1 MAMPSRKVAGRATSP
16 APDRQMTIAG
26 AVEACRRRLV
36 EVADAPWLEARLLA
50 SHVTGLDSSAI
61 VAYGDCDLERSHAQ
75 KLADLTAR
83 RMSGEPLAYLVGFKD
98 FCGLRIA
105 VNRHV
110 LVPRPETEELVEAVV
125 ADWRGR
131 APDILDM
138 GTGSGAIACALA
150 YALPRA
156 QLWAV
161 DSSVEALTVARTNV
175 ESHLYVDRITVLEG
189 DLFAALP
196 PGLTFDVIVA
206 NLPYVAMHDPA
217 LAPNVREH
225 EPAVA
230 LDGGADGLDVYR
242 RMLGSAPLYVRN
254 RGSLYCECGP
264 GNAYELAA
272 LAQKA
277 FAGARVDVRDDM
289 AGKARIVVVS
299 LSDRENG

>member
-1 MAMPSRKVAGRATSP
+1 MPSRKIAGRAPSTD
-16 APDRQMTIAG
+16 ADRHMTIAG

-36 EVADAPWLEARLLA
+36 EVSDAPWLEARLLA

-61 VAYGDCDLERSHAQ
+61 VAYGDSELERSRAQ

-83 RMSGEPLAYLVGFKD
+83 RMSGEPLAYLVGFKE

-105 VNRHV
+105 VNKHV
-110 LVPRPETEELVEAVV
+110 LVPRSETEELVEAVV

-131 APDILDM
+131 TPDILDL

-150 YALPRA
+150 NALPRA
-156 QLWAV
+156 RLWAV
-161 DSSVEALTVARTNV
+161 DSSPEALTVARTNV
-175 ESHLYVDRITVLEG
+175 EAHLYVDRITVLQG

-196 PGLTFDVIVA
+196 NDLMFDIIVA
-206 NLPYVAMHDPA
+206 NLPYVARDDPA
-217 LAPNVREH
+217 LAPDVRKH
-225 EPAVA
+225 EPAMA

-242 RMLGSAPLYVRN
+242 RMLEAAPTYLRAA
-254 RGSLYCECGP
+254 GALYCECGP

-277 FAGARVDVRDDM
+277 FAGARVDVRDDL
-289 AGKARIVVVS
+289 AGRARIVAVS
-299 LSDRENG
+299 RGEPENG

>member
-1 MAMPSRKVAGRATSP
+1 
-16 APDRQMTIAG
+16 MTIAG
-26 AVEACRRRLV
+26 AVEACRRRLS
-36 EVADAPWLEARLLA
+36 EVSDAPWLEARLLA

-61 VAYGDCDLERSHAQ
+61 VAYGDSELERSHAQ

-105 VNRHV
+105 VNSHV

-131 APDILDM
+131 APNVLDL

-150 YALPRA
+150 NALQGV

-161 DSSVEALTVARTNV
+161 DSSVDALTVARANV
-175 ESHLYVDRITVLEG
+175 EAHLYVDRITVLQS

-196 PGLTFDVIVA
+196 SGLTFDIIVA
-206 NLPYVAMHDPA
+206 NLPYVAMGDPA
-217 LAPNVREH
+217 LAANVREH
-225 EPAVA
+225 EPAMA

-242 RMLGSAPLYVRN
+242 RMLESAPTFLRTP
-254 RGSLYCECGP
+254 GSLYCECGP
-264 GNAYELAA
+264 GNAYELAS

-277 FAGARVDVRDDM
+277 FAAARVDVRDDLS
-289 AGKARIVVVS
+289 GKARIVVAS
-299 LSDRENG
+299 LGETATR

>member
-1 MAMPSRKVAGRATSP
+1 
-16 APDRQMTIAG
+16 MTIAG
-26 AVEACRRRLV
+26 AVEACRRRLAAV
-36 EVADAPWLEARLLA
+36 SDAPWLEARLLA

-61 VAYGDCDLERSHAQ
+61 VAYGDSELERSHAQ

-83 RMSGEPLAYLVGFKD
+83 RRSGEPLAYLVGFKE

-105 VNRHV
+105 VNSNV

-131 APDILDM
+131 APDILDL

-150 YALPRA
+150 NAIPRA

-161 DSSVEALTVARTNV
+161 DSSVEALTVASANV
-175 ESHLYVDRITVLEG
+175 EAHLYVDRITVLQS

-196 PGLTFDVIVA
+196 SGLTFDVIVA
-206 NLPYVAMHDPA
+206 NLPYVAMGDPA
-217 LAPNVREH
+217 LAANVREH
-225 EPAVA
+225 EPTMA

-242 RMLGSAPLYVRN
+242 GMLESAPTILRTH
-254 RGSLYCECGP
+254 GSLYCECGP

-277 FAGARVDVRDDM
+277 FAGARVDVRDDLS
-289 AGKARIVVVS
+289 GKARIVVVS
-299 LSDRENG
+299 LAETATR